1 MAKFNLTIS
10 YDLYRPGQDYSK
22 IINAIKQLGA
32 AVKVHKSL
40 WYLDS
45 NYNEAQVRDALVR
58 VIDANDTVF
67 VVNSTTDMAA
77 WFGLDTTTAE
87 TIRRRWN
94 KSSPANRLYG

>member
-1 MAKFNLTIS
+1 MARYNLTIS
-10 YDLYRPGQDYSK
+10 YDLYRPGQDYAK

-45 NYNEAQVRDALVR
+45 DFTEVQVRDALVR
-58 VIDANDTVF
+58 VIDQNDTVF

-77 WFGLDTTTAE
+77 WHGLDAATAE

-94 KSSPANRLYG
+94 KSTHSRRLYG